1 MDNAVSA
8 VSELSLALAV
18 GAGLGV
24 WFFGG
29 LLWTVRRLAT
39 AHHPVRLMLTSF
51 AVRAAGVVAG
61 LTWLVGRHWL
71 LPVVAL
77 VGFVAVR
84 IWMLRTWGRPP
95 LKSPV
100 E

>member
-1 MDNAVSA
+1 VDNAVSA
-8 VSELSLALAV
+8 IPELSLALAV
-18 GAGLGV
+18 GAGLGI

-29 LLWTVRRLAT
+29 LLWTARRLAT
-39 AHHPVRLMLTSF
+39 ARHPVCLMLASF

-71 LPVVAL
+71 LPLVAL